1 MNKKEKHPFSIKDK
15 MEPKTIKRIAV
26 FTSGGDAPGM
36 NAAIRAVVRT
46 ATYHDLHVYGI
57 ERGYQGMING
67 KIRRLE
73 TSDVGNIIHRGG
85 TMLKTARSMEFMAPE
100 GRAKAYD
107 TLLSNDIDACIAI
120 GGNGTFTGADIFSKE
135 YDVPFI
141 GIPGTI
147 DNDLYG
153 TDLTIGFDTAINT
166 AMEAADKIRDT
177 ADSHDRLFFVEVM
190 GRHAGFIA
198 LHSAIGSG
206 ASGVMIPENNYT
218 VDELVVQLKKSAK
231 RGKPFGL
238 VIVAEGNKYGG
249 AEAVAKMVKE
259 KIDHYDTKIAII
271 GHLQRGGSPT
281 CIDRVLASRL
291 GYEAVNALL
300 AGKTNVMVGI
310 LNNNISYT
318 TFDDAIAKDK
328 PINRELMKMAEILA
342 L

>member
-1 MNKKEKHPFSIKDK
+1 MSTKN
-15 MEPKTIKRIAV
+15 IKRIAV

-57 ERGYQGMING
+57 ERGYQGMIEG
-67 KIRRLE
+67 KIKRLE

-85 TMLKTARSMEFMAPE
+85 TILKTARSMDFMTLE

-107 TLLSNDIDACIAI
+107 TLVANDIDACVAI
-120 GGNGTFTGADIFSKE
+120 GGNGTFTGATVFSKE
-135 YDVPFI
+135 YDIPFI
-141 GIPGTI
+141 GLPGTI
-147 DNDLYG
+147 DNDLFG

-177 ADSHDRLFFVEVM
+177 ADSHNRLFFVEVM

-206 ASGVMIPENNYT
+206 AGGVMIPENSESIEDLIN
-218 VDELVVQLKKSAK
+218 QLKKAAK
-231 RGKPFGL
+231 RNKPFGL
-238 VIVAEGNKYGG
+238 VIVAEGCKLGG
-249 AEAVAKMVKE
+249 ASDIAKLVQE
-259 KIDHYDTKIAII
+259 RFDYYDTKVTII

-291 GYEAVNALL
+291 GYEAVEGLL
-300 AGKTNVMVGI
+300 KGKQGVMVGI
-310 LNNNISYT
+310 LNNQLSFT
-318 TFDDAIAKDK
+318 PFEEAITKSK
-328 PINRELMKMAEILA
+328 PINKDLMKMAEILA